1 VSKSNNKVA
10 KNMIELVKERYV
22 KGSIGYLNEKAKE
35 NGFVNWTEYYRY
47 QLKKQ
52 EEKLYKKLYE
62 REKKKQEKIMLKKE
76 KMEKKQMLYQSK
88 IKYNSRLRL
97 MDLINLDSTMQVD
110 SKL

>member
-1 VSKSNNKVA
+1 
-10 KNMIELVKERYV
+10 MIELVEEKYV

-52 EEKLYKKLYE
+52 EDKLYE
-62 REKKKQEKIMLKKE
+62 REKKIQEKRMLKKE
-76 KMEKKQMLYQSK
+76 KMEKKQRLCQNN
-88 IKYNSRLRL
+88 ITFNSRLRL
-97 MDLINLDSTMQVD
+97 IDLINLDSTMRVD